1 MNSLENLNKILKRV
15 FSIKNIE
22 EVEDN
27 FGPDQIEEWDSLNHI
42 DLVTE
47 LEEEFEIELAVE
59 DVSRMYTIGDIKKI
73 LRKYKVKL

>member
-1 MNSLENLNKILKRV
+1 MNNLENLMKILKRV

-22 EVEDN
+22 EIEDD
-27 FGPDQIEEWDSLNHI
+27 FGPDQIEAWDSLNHI

-47 LEEEFEIELAVE
+47 LEEQFEIELAVE

-73 LRKYKVKL
+73 LKKYEVKL